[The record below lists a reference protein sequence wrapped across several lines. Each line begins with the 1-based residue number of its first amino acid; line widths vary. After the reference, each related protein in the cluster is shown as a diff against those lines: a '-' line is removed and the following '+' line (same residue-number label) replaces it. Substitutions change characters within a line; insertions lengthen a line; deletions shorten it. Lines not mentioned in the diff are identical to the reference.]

1 MQFGILGYGYV
12 GKATHKG
19 ILNNADAIIHD
30 TLHNTERT
38 ILRDAET
45 VFVCLPTETE
55 KHIRV
60 VIAELQYLQALNPNV
75 QFVIRST
82 LPLGTCEQIQKLVGD
97 IIYIPEFL
105 RERYWET
112 DCTKR
117 PLVVGC
123 DRMSLPEWL
132 LAEHIHTCSTKE
144 AELVKMYQNNLNVV
158 KIAFANVFYD
168 LAESVDADYD
178 TVKNAFLKVQH
189 DQTYLDVP
197 GHDGTRGFGGK
208 CLPKDLDFIIT
219 TLDKH
224 NINQNWFKHIRDL
237 NKQWKQKHHV

>member
-1 MQFGILGYGYV
+1 MKFGILGYGYV

-19 ILNNADAIIHD
+19 LLNNGDVLIHD
-30 TLHNTERT
+30 TLRQTQSS
-38 ILRDAET
+38 ILKDADT

-55 KHIRV
+55 DQI
-60 VIAELQYLQALNPNV
+60 VILNDELQKIQNFNPNV
-75 QFVIRST
+75 QFIIRST
-82 LPLGTCEQIQKLVGD
+82 LPLGTCEQIQNLVGN

-112 DCTKR
+112 DCAKR
-117 PLVVGC
+117 PLIVGSD
-123 DRMSLPEWL
+123 DRSLPDWL

-144 AELVKMYQNNLNVV
+144 AELAKMYSNNLNVV

-168 LAESVDADYD
+168 LAETVGADYD
-178 TVKNAFLKVQH
+178 TVKDAVLKIQH

-208 CLPKDLDFIIT
+208 CLPKDLDFIIAS
-219 TLDKH
+219 LEAH
-224 NINQNWFKHIRDL
+224 NIDQNWFKHIREL
-237 NKQWKQKHHV
+237 NKQWKQKY

>member
-19 ILNNADAIIHD
+19 ILNNTDVIIHD
-30 TLHNTERT
+30 TLHYTFRKQLKDT
-38 ILRDAET
+38 DT

-55 KHIRV
+55 EQID
-60 VIAELQYLQALNPNV
+60 ILIEELQQIQAFNSNV
-75 QFVIRST
+75 QFIIRST
-82 LPLGTCEQIQKLVGD
+82 LPLGTCEQIQNLVGN

-123 DRMSLPEWL
+123 DNMSLPEWL

-144 AELVKMYQNNLNVV
+144 AELVKMYSNNLNVV
-158 KIAFANVFYD
+158 KIAFANLFYD
-168 LAESVDADYD
+168 LAESVGAEYD
-178 TVKNAFLKVQH
+178 TVKNAVLKVQH

-208 CLPKDLDFIIT
+208 CLPKDLDFIIA
-219 TLDKH
+219 TLETH
-224 NINQNWFKHIRDL
+224 NIDQNWFKHIREL
-237 NKQWKQKHHV
+237 NKQWKQKY

>member
-19 ILNNADAIIHD
+19 LLNNSDVLIHD
-30 TLHNTERT
+30 TLRQTE
-38 ILRDAET
+38 ISIFKDADT

-55 KHIRV
+55 DQI
-60 VIAELQYLQALNPNV
+60 VILNEELHNIQEFNPNV
-75 QFVIRST
+75 QFIIRST
-82 LPLGTCEQIQKLVGD
+82 LPLGTCEKIQNLVGN

-112 DCTKR
+112 DCAKR
-117 PLVVGC
+117 PLVVGY
-123 DRMSLPEWL
+123 DDMSLPDWL

-144 AELVKMYQNNLNVV
+144 AELVKMYSNNLNVV

-168 LAESVDADYD
+168 LAETVGADYD
-178 TVKNAFLKVQH
+178 TVKDAVLKIQH

-208 CLPKDLDFIIT
+208 CLPKDLDFIIA
-219 TLDKH
+219 TLEAH
-224 NINQNWFKHIRDL
+224 NIDQNWFKHIREL
-237 NKQWKQKHHV
+237 NKQWKQKY

>member
-1 MQFGILGYGYV
+1 VQFGILGYGYV

-19 ILNNADAIIHD
+19 LLNNGDVLIHD
-30 TLHNTERT
+30 TLRQTQSS
-38 ILRDAET
+38 ILNDADT

-55 KHIRV
+55 DQI
-60 VIAELQYLQALNPNV
+60 VILNDELQKIQNFNPNV
-75 QFVIRST
+75 QFIIRST
-82 LPLGTCEQIQKLVGD
+82 LPLGTCEQIQNLVGN

-112 DCTKR
+112 DCAKR

-123 DRMSLPEWL
+123 DDMSLPDWL

-144 AELVKMYQNNLNVV
+144 AELVKMYSNNLNVV

-168 LAESVDADYD
+168 LAETVGADYD
-178 TVKNAFLKVQH
+178 KVKDAFLKVQH

-197 GHDGTRGFGGK
+197 GHDGSRGFGGK
-208 CLPKDLDFIIT
+208 CLPKDLDFIIAS
-219 TLDKH
+219 LEAH
-224 NINQNWFKHIRDL
+224 NIDQNWFKHIREL
-237 NKQWKQKHHV
+237 NKKWKQKY